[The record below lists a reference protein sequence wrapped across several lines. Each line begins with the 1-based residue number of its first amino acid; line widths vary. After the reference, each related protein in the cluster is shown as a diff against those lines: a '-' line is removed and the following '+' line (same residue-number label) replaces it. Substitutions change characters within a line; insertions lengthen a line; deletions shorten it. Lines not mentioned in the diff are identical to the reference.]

1 MTVVDEKI
9 KKKLKTRFDK
19 SSNDA
24 ILNIT
29 PQIAAEAI
37 GGVEIKKSLKKFKI
51 KFDKRQTCAKLN
63 NTLQFAMRMKAIV
76 NKMAAISSSC
86 LKIE

>member
-1 MTVVDEKI
+1 MTVVEKNQ
-9 KKKLKTRFDK
+9 KKLKTRFDK

-29 PQIAAEAI
+29 PQIAAKAN
-37 GGVEIKKSLKKFKI
+37 GGVEIKKFEKKFKI
-51 KFDKRQTCAKLN
+51 KFDKCQTCAKLN

-76 NKMAAISSSC
+76 NKTAAISSGC

>member
-1 MTVVDEKI
+1 MVDEKNQ
-9 KKKLKTRFDK
+9 KKLKTRFDK

-37 GGVEIKKSLKKFKI
+37 GGVEIKKFEK
-51 KFDKRQTCAKLN
+51 
-63 NTLQFAMRMKAIV
+63 
-76 NKMAAISSSC
+76 SS
-86 LKIE
+86 K

>member
-1 MTVVDEKI
+1 MTVVEKI

-19 SSNDA
+19 SSNDD

-29 PQIAAEAI
+29 PQIAAKAN

-51 KFDKRQTCAKLN
+51 KFDKCQTCAKLN

-76 NKMAAISSSC
+76 NKTAAISSSC